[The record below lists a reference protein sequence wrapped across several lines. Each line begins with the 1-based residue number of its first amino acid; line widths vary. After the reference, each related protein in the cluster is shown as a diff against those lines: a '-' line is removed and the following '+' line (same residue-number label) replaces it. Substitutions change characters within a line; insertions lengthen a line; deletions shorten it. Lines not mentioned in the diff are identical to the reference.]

1 MRIHFRIEF
10 DFRNGHQFT
19 SILNYNTRSKVAFDF
34 ADKTLLMAVNIAKAF
49 VYDTFAK
56 EESMVVKML
65 SQQPHNAF
73 LNQRLIFMRE

>member
-34 ADKTLLMAVNIAKAF
+34 ADKILLMAVNIAKALLKESDTNF
-49 VYDTFAK
+49 SVYRIKPVISNTIFNQQ
-56 EESMVVKML
+56 VK
-65 SQQPHNAF
+65 
-73 LNQRLIFMRE
+73 R